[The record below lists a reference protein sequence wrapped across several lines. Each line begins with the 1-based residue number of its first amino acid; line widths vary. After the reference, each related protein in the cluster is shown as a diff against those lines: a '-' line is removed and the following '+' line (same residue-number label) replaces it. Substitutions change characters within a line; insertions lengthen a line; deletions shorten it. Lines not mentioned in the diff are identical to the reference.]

1 MAGLPNLN
9 HFKWNAQML
18 TPYVMGLVFANCVTA
33 TCLAAVLGALRIA
46 GGQKITGE
54 TLTHRE
60 PTPTRLSGWAGGA
73 GRPFDIADLSK
84 EEIHELPTAA

>member
-1 MAGLPNLN
+1 MAGLPNLT
-9 HFKWNAQML
+9 HFKWNAHML

-46 GGQKITGE
+46 GGQKIIGE

-60 PTPTRLSGWAGGA
+60 PTPTGLSGWAGGA